1 MKKLFAKGILFCTI
15 IFAVCAGI
23 ILLSVKEPC
32 RKIIAKLTNS
42 EDFMDESGM
51 LPAFEHVKIS
61 DQTTQLIIGDSICNQ
76 MFTGLQEYNPRIS
89 IQATNA
95 ALMITGQYI
104 LAEEYL
110 KYHPD
115 ATDIFLIMHPMPL
128 TRTFDTEW
136 SYRYAVMTYVETDT
150 LDLLDKNTIDIMAGV
165 YGRFFMQKGVVQ
177 LIEDSPILRKLY
189 LSYINFNRIPYVQ
202 ESPFE
207 ISDQYVRKI
216 YDLCQEKGVVLHLY
230 PSPVSESF
238 REQVEDLEEAYK
250 TTWMSSVYP
259 DFFDDILYYP
269 NEWSEDLSHFSGE
282 YALRESLN
290 KTIQKAYGETA
301 LSDYL
306 KLGGDMLP

>member
-1 MKKLFAKGILFCTI
+1 MG
-15 IFAVCAGI
+15 
-23 ILLSVKEPC
+23 
-32 RKIIAKLTNS
+32 
-42 EDFMDESGM
+42 ESGM
-51 LPAFEHVKIS
+51 LPAFEHVKAS

-76 MFTGLQEYNPRIS
+76 LFTDLREYNSQIS

-95 ALMITGQYI
+95 ALMITGQYL

-136 SYRYAVMTYVETDT
+136 SYRYAVMTYAETDT
-150 LDLLDKNTIDIMAGV
+150 LDLLDENTIEIMESV
-165 YGRFFMQKGVVQ
+165 YGRFFMRKKVVQ
-177 LIEDSPILRKLY
+177 LIEASPILRKLY
-189 LSYINFNRIPYVQ
+189 LSYINFNASPYIQ

-207 ISDQYVRKI
+207 ISDQYVRKL
-216 YDLCQEKGVVLHLY
+216 YDLCKENDVTLHLY

-238 REQVEDLEEAYK
+238 REQVKDLEEVYK

-259 DFFDDILYYP
+259 DFFDNILYYP

-282 YALRESLN
+282 YATREALN
-290 KTIQKAYGETA
+290 SIIQRAYGQTV
-301 LSDYL
+301 LSDCL
-306 KLGGDMLP
+306 KLENNMFH